1 MNRGGKPVARAGG
14 GVAALLLFVVVVV
27 IAPNPGHAHPY
38 GPPPRATI
46 GADGRSVTVEWTVAA
61 DDAFSLGEHLGL
73 VDEGTARR
81 QVAGIL
87 IPEEQERI
95 ADELAG
101 AQPVVD
107 YGKERVAV
115 WQGDLR
121 CQLEKVD
128 ADDLVRDGARYEF
141 ACPERVG
148 DVDVTLTLM
157 HDIHEAYRTFASA
170 ERDATP
176 KRAVF
181 TADDPTQRWRLND
194 EGGSAVGL
202 GGGLAGAA
210 ALAIG
215 GMAAALRL
223 LRKTAGRN
231 FDHNDDS
238 AQAGR

>member
-1 MNRGGKPVARAGG
+1 MSRGGKPTSAGS
-14 GVAALLLFVVVVV
+14 GVLAALLLFVVVVV
-27 IAPNPGHAHPY
+27 IAPSPGHAHPY

-46 GADGRSVTVEWTVAA
+46 RADERRVTVEWTVAA

-73 VDEGTARR
+73 VEEGTARR

-95 ADELAG
+95 ADKLAD

-107 YGKERVAV
+107 YGKERVAI

-121 CQLEKVD
+121 CQLEQVD

-141 ACPERVG
+141 ACPEPIG

-157 HDIHEAYRTFASA
+157 HDVHEAYRTFASA
-170 ERDATP
+170 DGDATP

-181 TADDPTQRWRLND
+181 TADDSTQRWRLND
-194 EGGSAVGL
+194 GGGSAVGL

-223 LRKTAGRN
+223 LRKTAGRPV
-231 FDHNDDS
+231 DHNDDS

>member
-1 MNRGGKPVARAGG
+1 MNRDGKPVARAGG
-14 GVAALLLFVVVVV
+14 GAAALLLFVAVVVN
-27 IAPNPGHAHPY
+27 APSPAHAHPY

-46 GADGRSVTVEWTVAA
+46 HADGRNVTVEWTVAA

-107 YGKERVAV
+107 YGKERVTI
-115 WQGDLR
+115 WQGDVR
-121 CQLEKVD
+121 CQLKEFD
-128 ADDLVRDGARYEF
+128 ADDLVRDGARYKF
-141 ACPERVG
+141 ACPEGVS

-157 HDIHEAYRTFASA
+157 HDVHEAYRTFASA
-170 ERDATP
+170 GREATP

-181 TADDPTQRWRLND
+181 TADDPSQRWRLSD
-194 EGGSAVGL
+194 GDGSAAGL
-202 GGGLAGAA
+202 GSGLAGAA
-210 ALAIG
+210 ALAIA
-215 GMAAALRL
+215 GMATALRL
-223 LRKTAGRN
+223 LRKTAGRHL
-231 FDHNDDS
+231 DHNDS